1 MNKDMVAMC
10 PEASE
15 RSRRRSGEALGRG
28 GG

>member
-15 RSRRRSGEALGRG
+15 RSRRRSGEASGRG